1 MYPLRGFT
9 TLATKPAAFPRYL
22 TAILGGVGVGACG
35 VVGVILLTHEPE
47 IRTNVESVLP
57 WLVEVVRQR
66 LGFPDEDQNRRAYVV
81 RLERELFSDTVTVRA
96 QGASVDLDP
105 TTSVADAC
113 LALDGAHPLDLR
125 ADDLPVHVEEEVEE
139 ESQLSGLEAVITAHL
154 GASLW
159 SPPDELRAPTAEE
172 LAKGKREAL
181 KSLDARKLELKAQ
194 VASGQRDVDDA
205 NAELKA
211 IDDRRRQLRG
221 GFFSN
226 LF

>member
-1 MYPLRGFT
+1 MYPLRRLLSTQGAAKGF
-9 TLATKPAAFPRYL
+9 PGYL
-22 TAILGGVGVGACG
+22 TALLGGVGVGACG

-47 IRTNVESVLP
+47 IRSNVESVLP
-57 WLVEVVRQR
+57 WLVEAVRQR
-66 LGFPDEDQNRRAYVV
+66 FGFADEDKKKRAYVEQ
-81 RLERELFSDTVTVRA
+81 LERELLSDTVTVRA

-105 TTSVADAC
+105 ATSVADAC
-113 LALDGAHPLDLR
+113 RALDGAHPFDLR
-125 ADDLPVHVEEEVEE
+125 ADDLPVHVEEDEE
-139 ESQLSGLEAVITAHL
+139 EASQAWGLEAVVTAHL
-154 GASLW
+154 GGSLW

-172 LAKGKREAL
+172 LAQGKREAL